1 MRRCSPLQEDKEKAV
16 RDICDVMRRRG
27 GVEWR
32 SAVVH
37 EERKEF
43 FRGKDMLRFFEA
55 DPEKLDDI
63 SDSGD
68 ALCVLVTSMLEGWK
82 MESQL
87 RLAAKGA
94 L

>member
-1 MRRCSPLQEDKEKAV
+1 MQEDKEKAV

-32 SAVVH
+32 SAIVH

-55 DPEKLDDI
+55 DPEKLDDV
-63 SDSGD
+63 SDSGE
-68 ALCVLVTSMLEGWK
+68 AL
-82 MESQL
+82 
-87 RLAAKGA
+87 
-94 L
+94 